1 MCLVASALTL
11 KIKKNGITILVAKKK
26 GTRKLTSPNLNDNV
40 NGRTNK
46 NVKMEVV
53 FIGSMPSR

>member
-11 KIKKNGITILVAKKK
+11 KIKKYGITILVAKKK
-26 GTRKLTSPNLNDNV
+26 GTRKLRSPNLNDNV

-46 NVKMEVV
+46 NVKMVVV

>member
-11 KIKKNGITILVAKKK
+11 KINKNGITVLVAKK
-26 GTRKLTSPNLNDNV
+26 RNQETSPNLNDNV
-40 NGRTNK
+40 KGRTSK
-46 NVKMEVV
+46 NVKMVVV